1 MRRLRRILGNFYDW
15 LNDRQ
20 DGLLPE
26 WVKRNLVCLHPSAD
40 KETLYRNYMVDKMVR
55 SLLVGGAAILLGIAL
70 GVQAEQNRSL
80 GEHPAVT
87 RNGYADGEKEVELI
101 AHWEDVEEQ
110 VTIQVAEEQLTD
122 GEAQTLYEEFVVRL
136 PTLILGENP
145 SLQEVTQNLRLEEG
159 YDGYPF
165 TVEWSSSRGDFLS
178 GSGRVYP
185 PEEGAEEVVLTVTI
199 AYGDK
204 EWSTEMNVTIVSP
217 ALNEDEL
224 RQKRLQELLEAS
236 ERESREET
244 DWRLPTEWQGSAI
257 AWTQKVD
264 DYSRLV
270 MVAGIVVAVLL
281 FFCSDR
287 DLQQEVEQRRMQM
300 KGDYPDIV
308 YKLLLYMGAG
318 MTMRGAFRKIAEE
331 YEAVREQNTKAA
343 YEEILYMV
351 HELESGV
358 SESAAYVNWG
368 KRIGVQEY
376 IRLGTLLTQN
386 LKRGNATLLLRLR
399 EEVDRAS
406 VERLQVGKKRAEE
419 AVTKLLVP
427 MVMMLA
433 VVMVMVMMP
442 AFTSIQ

>member
-1 MRRLRRILGNFYDW
+1 MRRLQRILGNFYDW

-26 WVKRNLVCLHPSAD
+26 WVKRDLVCLHPSAD
-40 KETLYRNYMVDKMVR
+40 KETLYRNYMVDKMAR
-55 SLLVGGAAILLGIAL
+55 SLLVGGAAILLGLAL
-70 GVQAEQNRSL
+70 GVQAEQNRFL
-80 GEHPAVT
+80 GEYPAVA
-87 RNGYADGEKEVELI
+87 RNGYTDGEKEVELI
-101 AHWEDVEEQ
+101 AHWEDAEEQ
-110 VTIQVAEEQLTD
+110 LAIQVAEEQLTD
-122 GEAQTLYEEFVVRL
+122 GEAQMLYEEFVARL

-145 SLQEVTQNLRLEEG
+145 SLQEVTQDLQLEEG

-178 GSGRVYP
+178 GSGKVYP
-185 PEEGAEEVVLTVTI
+185 TEEGTEGVILTVTI
-199 AYGDK
+199 AYGDM
-204 EWSTEMNVTIVSP
+204 EWTTDINVTIVSP
-217 ALNEDEL
+217 SLDEDEL
-224 RQKRLQELLEAS
+224 RKQRLQELLEAS
-236 ERESREET
+236 EQETREEAE
-244 DWRLPTEWQGSAI
+244 WRLPTEWQGSAI

-331 YEAVREQNTKAA
+331 YEAVREQNTKAV

-358 SESAAYVNWG
+358 SESTAYVNWG

-406 VERLQVGKKRAEE
+406 VERLQIGKKRAEE